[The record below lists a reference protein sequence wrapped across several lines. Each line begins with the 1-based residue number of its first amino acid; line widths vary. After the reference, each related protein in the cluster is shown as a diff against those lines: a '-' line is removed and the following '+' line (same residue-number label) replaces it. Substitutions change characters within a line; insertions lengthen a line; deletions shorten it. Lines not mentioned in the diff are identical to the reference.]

1 MTVDVFSIP
10 DFVDYL
16 HKIGIHPDLIMIM
29 KYGDVYILDKQAIAL
44 YHTGAITFDCD
55 ASASQSREAIEKA
68 NKGVYIAYQN
78 GVVVMPCKLTVDT
91 CPVYPHIRL
100 RPHSSSPQ
108 RSTPS
113 GLSPHVRGRHSSV
126 PTGLG
131 LRPQPSQ
138 PSAQARGQD
147 TNQAGV

>member
-108 RSTPS
+108 RS
-113 GLSPHVRGRHSSV
+113 SPRAFALTFGGVTAQRPRGWVLDRHLHSV
-126 PTGLG
+126 PLG
-131 LRPQPSQ
+131 
-138 PSAQARGQD
+138 
-147 TNQAGV
+147 

>member
-1 MTVDVFSIP
+1 MAVETFSIS
-10 DFVDYL
+10 DFVNYL
-16 HKIGIHPDLIMIM
+16 QKVGVNPELIIIE

-91 CPVYPHIRL
+91 ECIDLIAKGMDEITNWNLIRY
-100 RPHSSSPQ
+100 RSSLLYRDKRCQ
-108 RSTPS
+108 HLVVFR
-113 GLSPHVRGRHSSV
+113 
-126 PTGLG
+126 G
-131 LRPQPSQ
+131 LRILIEQQSQ
-138 PSAQARGQD
+138 QE
-147 TNQAGV
+147 